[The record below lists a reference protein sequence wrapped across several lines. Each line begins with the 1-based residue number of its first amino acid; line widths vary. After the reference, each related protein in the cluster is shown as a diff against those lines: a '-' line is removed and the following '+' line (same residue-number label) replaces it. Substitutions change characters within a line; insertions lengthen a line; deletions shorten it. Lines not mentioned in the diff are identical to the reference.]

1 MSYFDDTAKEIGE
14 WSAQS
19 TLGRT
24 ISRLRIG
31 PACCQRTNLETV
43 ASGYGSSPKQI
54 ADRRLFC
61 CRPNT
66 DAMEFTVQKLHP
78 ALQCGQRLTLTGSNI
93 PAFSFQGSWDG
104 GCAIHAGAMALAM
117 LGCLSDPLRMSSRR
131 RSPEA
136 EFWRRTQQFYLSG
149 MSLDELKT
157 LIRELDWGLQPTGF
171 EGSHAEVLRFCERE
185 VARLRPVILVFR
197 QSLRGTLHAVLVVG
211 IEGRMIGRTF
221 CGHTLLVVDS
231 AETEPVL
238 AAYNARLT
246 RISNGRDWSSG
257 YAQYVTGFDKTKVV
271 LTGAMS
277 IRNRKPSK
285 STPSA

>member
-24 ISRLRIG
+24 ISLLRIR
-31 PACCQRTNLETV
+31 PVRCQCTNLETF
-43 ASGYGSSPKQI
+43 ANGYGSSPKQI
-54 ADRRLFC
+54 ADQRLFC

-78 ALQCGQRLTLTGSNI
+78 ALQCGQRLMLAGSNT

-104 GCAIHAGAMALAM
+104 GCALHAAAMALAM

-136 EFWRRTQQFYLSG
+136 DFWRRAQRFYLSG
-149 MSLDELKT
+149 VSLDELQT
-157 LIRELDWGLQPTGF
+157 LIRELYWGLHPTNF
-171 EGSHAEVLRFCERE
+171 EGSHAEVLRFCEQE
-185 VARLRPVILVFR
+185 VSRTRPVILTFR
-197 QSLRGTLHAVLVVG
+197 QPCQTALHAALAVG
-211 IEGRMIGRTF
+211 LEGRKTGRIF
-221 CGHTLLVVDS
+221 IVHTLLVIDS
-231 AETEPVL
+231 AEAEPVL

-246 RISNGRDWSSG
+246 HTTNARIRSSEH
-257 YAQYVTGFDKTKVV
+257 AQYVTGFDKRKVA
-271 LTGAMS
+271 LAGAMS
-277 IRNRKPSK
+277 IRHRKQS
-285 STPSA
+285 

>member
-1 MSYFDDTAKEIGE
+1 MNYFDDTAKEIGE
-14 WSAQS
+14 WSVQA
-19 TLGRT
+19 TLGPT
-24 ISRLRIG
+24 ISLLRIG

-54 ADRRLFC
+54 ADQRLFC

-78 ALQCGQRLTLTGSNI
+78 ALQCGQRLTLTGSNT

-136 EFWRRTQQFYLSG
+136 EFWRRAQRFYLSG

-157 LIRELDWGLQPTGF
+157 LIRELDWGLQATCF
-171 EGSHAEVLRFCERE
+171 EGSHAEVLRFCMQE
-185 VARLRPVILVFR
+185 VSRTRPVILIFR
-197 QSLRGTLHAVLVVG
+197 QPCQATLHAALAVG
-211 IEGRMIGRTF
+211 LEGRKTGRTF
-221 CGHTLLVVDS
+221 IAHTLLVVDS

-246 RISNGRDWSSG
+246 HTTNVRIRSSEH
-257 YAQYVTGFDKTKVV
+257 AQYITGFDKRKIA
-271 LTGAMS
+271 LAGAMS
-277 IRNRKPSK
+277 IRRRKQS
-285 STPSA
+285 